1 MKNKF
6 LITFL
11 VFLAA
16 TALLGILSIA
26 SNSLGDTGAKI
37 LATCAIISF
46 SSVLAMICSI
56 FLEKKEYQVAGI
68 GGICI
73 SLFSGFFAISC
84 VILEPRQDGFLR
96 LGFAFA
102 LAAVAYVHCLGL
114 YIPKLRDGYSWV
126 QLLAVII
133 NVLFYGQILLALILG
148 SEKII
153 SLSLVG
159 SNAVLVAFGTLAVPI
174 VSKITGDNDQVTEKR
189 SLKLSLVSGDQYRD
203 ESGRKYQVIEL

>member
-26 SNSLGDTGAKI
+26 SNSLGDTGTKI
-37 LATCAIISF
+37 LSTCAIISF

-56 FLEKKEYQVAGI
+56 FIEKKEYRVARV
-68 GGICI
+68 GGICM

-84 VILEPRQDGFLR
+84 VIFEPRQDGF

-114 YIPKLRDGYSWV
+114 YIPKLRDGFSWV

-133 NVLFYGQILLALILG
+133 NALFYGQILLALILG
-148 SEKII
+148 SGKII
-153 SLSLVG
+153 SMTLVG

-174 VSKITGDNDQVTEKR
+174 VSKITGGNDRASENR
-189 SLKLSLVSGDQYRD
+189 ELKLSLVAENQYRD
-203 ESGRKYQVIEL
+203 ELGRKYQVIELE